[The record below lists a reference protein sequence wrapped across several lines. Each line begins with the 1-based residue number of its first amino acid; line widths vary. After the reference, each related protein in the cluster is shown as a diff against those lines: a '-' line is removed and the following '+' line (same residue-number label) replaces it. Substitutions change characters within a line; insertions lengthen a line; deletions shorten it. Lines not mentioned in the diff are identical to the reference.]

1 MAQHVATGGRS
12 CHFHQRFHHFIDRMR
27 AANTRNLHGHVI
39 QELGVRIVSGALR
52 PGEALPR
59 EEVLAEQMAVSRT
72 ALREAMRVL
81 SAKGLIEARPKVGT
95 RVRDARYWHQ
105 LDADVL
111 AWRCA
116 SMPTADFVQ
125 KLAEMREIF
134 EPAAAALSARRC
146 HADQFGAIE
155 EAYKAMEASSNSD
168 EWAVA
173 DLAFHESVL
182 LATNN
187 ELMISLFSVVETAL
201 GSYFVLAARKS
212 NDFKYSLPYHRKVCE
227 AIRRRQPEVA
237 RRAMQQMIHDSRAHI
252 TGKRRSRKAA

>member
-1 MAQHVATGGRS
+1 
-12 CHFHQRFHHFIDRMR
+12 MR

-39 QELGVRIVSGALR
+39 QELGVRIVSGALH

-59 EEVLAEQMAVSRT
+59 EELLAEQMAVSRT

-95 RVRDARYWHQ
+95 RVREERYWQQ

-125 KLAEMREIF
+125 KLVELREIF
-134 EPAAAALSARRC
+134 EPAAAALAARRC
-146 HADQFGAIE
+146 NADQFERIE
-155 EAYKAMEASSNSD
+155 SSYKAMEAARNPD

-173 DLAFHESVL
+173 DLEFHEAVL

-187 ELMISLFSVVETAL
+187 ELLASLFSVVEMAL
-201 GSYFVLAARKS
+201 GSYFVLSARKS
-212 NDFKYSLPYHRKVCE
+212 SDFKYSLPYHRKVYE
-227 AIRRRQPEVA
+227 AIRRREPEVA
-237 RRAMQQMIHDSRAHI
+237 RRAMQQMILDSRAHI
-252 TGKRRSRKAA
+252 TGKPRARKSP

>member
-1 MAQHVATGGRS
+1 
-12 CHFHQRFHHFIDRMR
+12 MR
-27 AANTRNLHGHVI
+27 APIARNLHGHVI
-39 QELGVRIVSGALR
+39 QELGVRIVNGALQ

-59 EEVLAEQMAVSRT
+59 EEMLAKQMAVSRT

-95 RVRDARYWHQ
+95 RVREERYWQQ
-105 LDADVL
+105 LDAEVL

-134 EPAAAALSARRC
+134 EPAAAALAARRRNV
-146 HADQFGAIE
+146 DQFEHIE
-155 EAYKAMEASSNSD
+155 TAYKAMEASCNSD

-173 DLAFHESVL
+173 DLAFHEAVL
-182 LATNN
+182 VATNN

-201 GSYFVLAARKS
+201 GSYFVLSARKS
-212 NDFKYSLPYHRKVCE
+212 NDFKYSLPCHRKVYE

-237 RRAMQQMIHDSRAHI
+237 RRAMQRMILDSRAHI
-252 TGKRRSRKAA
+252 TGKPRSRKFA